1 MRAGRAGIKVVG
13 LSLIDVRGSREAT
26 GPEVWAVL
34 GRPDWWNVDK
44 FDTRELS
51 GGIEGIVVNVVGF
64 QNGWSDIC
72 DCPVIIIEEGRT
84 PVWRGAQGMD
94 EW

>member
-1 MRAGRAGIKVVG
+1 LRAVPAGIKVVG

-44 FDTRELS
+44 FDTSELS
-51 GGIEGIVVNVVGF
+51 RGIEGVVVDVVGF
-64 QNGWSDIC
+64 QNGWSNVRDRAV
-72 DCPVIIIEEGRT
+72 VIILGGRAS
-84 PVWRGAQGMD
+84 VWGGGV
-94 EW
+94 